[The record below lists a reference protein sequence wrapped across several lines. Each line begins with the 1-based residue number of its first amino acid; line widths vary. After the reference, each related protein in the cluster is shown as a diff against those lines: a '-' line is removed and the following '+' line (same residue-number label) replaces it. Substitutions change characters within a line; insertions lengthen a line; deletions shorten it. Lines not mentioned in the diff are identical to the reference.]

1 MNELEK
7 SIWKILGKE
16 QIAAL
21 ATLTEEGKPWAR
33 YVTIGADEDFTI
45 RFCTSLGSRKARQIF
60 KSPEVHLTCGN
71 LRPPDDSAFL
81 QIAGRAEI
89 RGDRKTRDKYWKEEW
104 RGYFKGPEDPDFVM
118 VFIRPVRIEY
128 NPPRSMVPVIW
139 ERPPESR

>member
-7 SIWKILGKE
+7 SIWKILGKG

-21 ATLTEEGKPWAR
+21 ATITEDGNPWVR
-33 YVTIGADEDFTI
+33 YVTIEADEDFTL
-45 RFCTSLGSRKARQIF
+45 RCCTSLGARKAKQIL
-60 KSPEVHLTCGN
+60 KNPEVHLTCGN

-89 RGDRKTRDKYWKEEW
+89 RSDRKTREKYWKEEW

-118 VFIRPVRIEY
+118 VFIQPILIEY
-128 NPPRSMVPVIW
+128 NAPRAMTAEIW
-139 ERPPESR
+139 KRES